1 MLIEHLLAIYS
12 IYIYGLWWWIQLKS
26 TSQGEQQVIWLG
38 RSGMSVL
45 WYTDVFDIYELIAHD
60 MINRNGVFALILMI
74 TYNGNIDEFEC
85 LKIRIDNMLEQYKM
99 YYNIYHKRRLRAYQN
114 VRAILVFK
122 NKREIG
128 SSRTRKRHIL
138 SSAYRRNH
146 RKT

>member
-60 MINRNGVFALILMI
+60 MININGVFALILMI
-74 TYNGNIDEFEC
+74 TYNGNIDEFEF

-99 YYNIYHKRRLRAYQN
+99 YYNI
-114 VRAILVFK
+114 
-122 NKREIG
+122 
-128 SSRTRKRHIL
+128 S
-138 SSAYRRNH
+138 
-146 RKT
+146 